1 MTARGCKCL
10 SCNLECWGRHS
21 WKGKSRICSGS
32 SVKQTCILKETES
45 LVFRGGSSK
54 WVSEKL
60 CIFSF
65 LFLTVQVL
73 RGRIVCF
80 EMEICSCVKPSQAVQ
95 ITTLN
100 AVANHMR
107 VFFPPL
113 LLTCEVVPWLLDQV
127 ESEMYWKSSLVSW
140 LSCTGATCGSG
151 HLMHAIMTEVSVEP
165 GVLVLAELAL
175 YLLFSFTVYVV
186 SFHSR

>member
-10 SCNLECWGRHS
+10 SCNLECWGRHG

-32 SVKQTCILKETES
+32 SVKQTCILKDTES
-45 LVFRGGSSK
+45 LVFRDGSSK

-65 LFLTVQVL
+65 LFLTVQML
-73 RGRIVCF
+73 RGRIVCL
-80 EMEICSCVKPSQAVQ
+80 EMERCSCVEPSQAVQ
-95 ITTLN
+95 ITTLI

-113 LLTCEVVPWLLDQV
+113 LLTCEVVPWLLGQV
-127 ESEMYWKSSLVSW
+127 ESEVYWKSSLVSRLW
-140 LSCTGATCGSG
+140 LSCTRGTCDSG
-151 HLMHAIMTEVSVEP
+151 HLMHAIMTEGSVEP
-165 GVLVLAELAL
+165 RVLVLAELAL
-175 YLLFSFTVYVV
+175 YLLFSFM
-186 SFHSR
+186 

>member
-1 MTARGCKCL
+1 MTARGCKCF
-10 SCNLECWGRHS
+10 SCNLECWGRHG

-45 LVFRGGSSK
+45 LLFRAGSSE

-60 CIFSF
+60 CIFYF

-80 EMEICSCVKPSQAVQ
+80 ETEICSCVKPSQVVQ
-95 ITTLN
+95 ITTLI

-107 VFFPPL
+107 VFFPL
-113 LLTCEVVPWLLDQV
+113 LLKCGVVPWLLDQA

-140 LSCTGATCGSG
+140 LSCTRGTRDSG

-165 GVLVLAELAL
+165 RVLVLAELAL
-175 YLLFSFTVYVV
+175 YLLFSFKVCVV